1 MLPQL
6 LDFSLNT
13 WLERWTEIV
22 VSPRIADT
30 WLINEWLLGF
40 DREEVGDV
48 DVLLYNQEAICV
60 EKGRVPTFG

>member
-48 DVLLYNQEAICV
+48 DVLL
-60 EKGRVPTFG
+60 

>member
-1 MLPQL
+1 VLPQQ
-6 LDFSLNT
+6 LDFSFNP

-48 DVLLYNQEAICV
+48 DVLL
-60 EKGRVPTFG
+60 